1 MAWTIVQTVDERVT
15 MRTSVSESVTV
26 VKLVCTVDG
35 SSSGTVEIQ
44 PDDFR
49 KIHGTWLYMIKL
61 QFVDADVNFNFD
73 VVDKDGDAIVNT
85 AANAFGAT
93 TFLAGSVTCGVYP
106 PILDYCGVI
115 IDGTGAITNAKKLNV
130 FLYFV
135 K

>member
-1 MAWTIVQTVDERVT
+1 MAWTITQTMDERAT
-15 MRTSVSESVTV
+15 MRTADGEKMLII
-26 VKLVCTVDG
+26 KLACTVDG
-35 SSSGTVEIQ
+35 SSSGTVVIDTEHLNHI
-44 PDDFR
+44 R
-49 KIHGTWLYMIKL
+49 GSYLYMIKL

-73 VVDKDGDAIVNT
+73 VVDADGDAIVNT

-115 IDGTGAITNAKKLNV
+115 MDGTGAITSGKKLNV
-130 FLYFV
+130 YMYFA